1 MKIAGV
7 KIIGVLVAAI
17 VAYAIGALYYGLIFA
32 DLWKKLTGVT
42 EASMKGE
49 MWRMSLSW
57 IMPLV
62 ISFAIAKRNNALNI
76 QSLVSS
82 AKSGFAIGLLLT
94 LGARLYT
101 FVYSAEPLEL
111 FILDGIHLVIIST
124 AIGIVHSIMKT
135 ASE

>member
-32 DLWKKLTGVT
+32 DLWQKLTGVN
-42 EASMKGE
+42 EANMQGE

-76 QSLVSS
+76 QSLISS

-94 LGARLYT
+94 FSARLYN
-101 FVYSAEPLEL
+101 FVYSAEPLQL
-111 FILDGIHLVIIST
+111 FILDGVHLILIST
-124 AIGIVHSIMKT
+124 AIGIVHSLMKT